1 MDLRKYQQEAVASL
15 RESFRAQRAEGK
27 VPRTLLVSPTG
38 SGKSVIAG
46 HLAESAAKQGRHMLS
61 VVHRTELVEQLA
73 QRFKSLGID
82 VGILAAQLPRGE
94 KRSAPVQIA
103 MTDTLRARQ
112 GRYPWLR
119 PAFLLHDEA
128 HHGMAKQTLAL
139 VTGYG
144 VPLIGLT
151 ATPERADRKPLGD
164 LYHDMVV
171 VAQPPDL
178 IAEGALCPCE
188 IVRPESKQQTGKLA
202 MSAFDAIRTYASGR
216 KTIVFCGSVGQSLVL
231 RSTLLEAGVTS
242 EHIDQSTHPLERRRI
257 LRHFREGKVQVLTNC
272 LVLTEGFD
280 DPSVEVCVL
289 ARNAASTSLYLQM
302 AGRVMRPSPGKVK
315 ALLIDLVGAST
326 KHGSPNHHRDYSLT
340 PEDDRDPVHI
350 RRFPDDEQ
358 RTGTGRAR
366 SGSYEPPLDVPEVSG
381 DTLALLERVAHEVDQ
396 AGEYLDL
403 LITAAQKGY
412 RARWATLTFRERHVD
427 YPASTWK
434 PAFDVWR
441 KRGFATGE
449 RPAWWPARLGDEA
462 PPDVPK
468 GPMKGEETR
477 PANSQDEQEAFF
489 DMVDPAGA
497 IGDVSFGEGKE
508 VRVA

>member
-1 MDLRKYQQEAVASL
+1 MELRKYQQEAVASL
-15 RESFRAQRAEGK
+15 RESFRVQRAEGK

-73 QRFKSLGID
+73 ARFKSLGID
-82 VGILAAQLPRGE
+82 VGILAAQMPRGE
-94 KRSAPVQIA
+94 KKSAPIQVA
-103 MTDTLRARQ
+103 MTDTLRARR
-112 GRYPWLR
+112 GKYPWLR

-164 LYHDMVV
+164 LYYDMVV

-188 IVRPESKQQTGKLA
+188 IVRPEHKQASGKLA
-202 MSAFDAIRTYASGR
+202 MSAADAIRTYAAAR
-216 KTIVFCGSVGQSLVL
+216 KTIVFCGSVGQSLVV
-231 RSTLLEAGVTS
+231 RSSLLEQGITC
-242 EHIDQSTHPLERRRI
+242 EHMDQSTHPLERRRI

-302 AGRVMRPSPGKVK
+302 AGRVMRPSPGKAK
-315 ALLIDLVGAST
+315 ALLVDLVGASQ
-326 KHGSPNHHRDYSLT
+326 KHGSPNHRRDYSLEGDFEPVRIR
-340 PEDDRDPVHI
+340 PEG
-350 RRFPDDEQ
+350 ESS
-358 RTGTGRAR
+358 GSGR
-366 SGSYEPPLDVPEVSG
+366 SGGAGPVFLDVPEVSG
-381 DTLALLERVAHEVDQ
+381 DTLAFTERVSDA
-396 AGEYLDL
+396 AGDRAGDFIDL
-403 LITAAQKGY
+403 LVTAAQKGY
-412 RARWATLTFRERHVD
+412 RARWATITFRERFHD

-441 KRGFATGE
+441 TKGFGPDE
-449 RPAWWPARLGDEA
+449 RPAWWPGRLGDSA

-468 GPMKGEETR
+468 GRLKGEEVR
-477 PANSQDEQEAFF
+477 ILDAEHAGDLF
-489 DMVDPAGA
+489 DLVDPGGA
-497 IGDVSFGEGKE
+497 VSFAGPSEG
-508 VRVA
+508 RGVAHV